1 MRLTTRI
8 EAKHEFIES
17 AENVTFAHVKGEL
30 QKKGKVSLRMRQME
44 TANFIQGERIDLKDE
59 RKAQRNAERNE
70 KRKRYKY

>member
-1 MRLTTRI
+1 MKLVTRI

-17 AENVTFAHVKGEL
+17 AENVTFAHVESILK
-30 QKKGKVSLRMRQME
+30 KKGKSSLRMRQAE
-44 TANFIQGERIDLKDE
+44 ITNFMQGERIDIKDE